1 MKKILAL
8 LLTCVTLAGLTACG
22 SGSTSG
28 WTDKDFTFKNG
39 SETLEVEEGNALL
52 VWDTISYLTTDFVDN
67 SYDEYDGGFATNR
80 GLELGMTLSDFKKLY
95 NVKNGYAVWELL
107 SGENSS
113 YTSFDVY
120 TNQKPSEMYADANS
134 VWLDLGYAK
143 VNGKWK
149 ALTDVEVRDVWFC
162 EADLDDFDEVVILS
176 VNLDSLGEIV
186 GIGMYHIDY
195 NEDWVVWQDWA
206 E

>member
-22 SGSTSG
+22 SGSASG

-107 SGENSS
+107 SGEDSS

-120 TNQKPSEMYADANS
+120 TNQQPSEMYADANS
-134 VWLDLGYAK
+134 VWLDLGYAN

-162 EADLDDFDEVVILS
+162 DADLDDFDEVVILS